1 MRSLRT
7 ALIAGFVLLVVQV
20 GVVVALGTSTHG
32 SFVSNLIQLG
42 LGILVVIASLRAAH
56 RSEALGRHIW
66 RLLALA
72 YALWGVAQALSTY
85 GDPFSS
91 GLIDTFFG
99 SGSFQL
105 EWLCSWSPIL
115 SRRNLTGWLPLTASS
130 HFFSALL
137 LTSTS
142 S

>member
-66 RLLALA
+66 ALA
-72 YALWGVAQALSTY
+72 S
-85 GDPFSS
+85 P
-91 GLIDTFFG
+91 GLCLVG
-99 SGSFQL
+99 SGAGTL
-105 EWLCSWSPIL
+105 DLRGP
-115 SRRNLTGWLPLTASS
+115 
-130 HFFSALL
+130 LL
-137 LTSTS
+137 LRAH
-142 S
+142 